1 MARLGDGRLLVA
13 LLLALTGCSSAP
25 PGSQE
30 TAQLNGTSSTFAWN
44 AVAMFAMISSS
55 ASFPA
60 ATSRA
65 IWLRIDSAAEARD
78 T

>member
-1 MARLGDGRLLVA
+1 MGRTHTSASNPVAR
-13 LLLALTGCSSAP
+13 
-25 PGSQE
+25 
-30 TAQLNGTSSTFAWN
+30 GTSSTFAWN